1 MTGTQSA
8 SRGLTRR
15 DFLKVGVAGATGLAA
30 AGSMTGCGAWLGA
43 ATQQAADEKTVYTLH
58 QFMCTGRCSLKCTV
72 RDGRLAMI
80 QPNDTVDP
88 YYRHVCVKGISEIQH
103 VYSDERLQSP
113 MRRVGARGEGSFEVI
128 SWDEAIKTVGDE
140 LRKAWDKYGKQSV

>member
-103 VYSDERLQSP
+103 VYSCLLYTSDAADDS
-113 MRRVGARGEGSFEVI
+113 
-128 SWDEAIKTVGDE
+128 
-140 LRKAWDKYGKQSV
+140 

>member
-72 RDGRLAMI
+72 RDGRLAM
-80 QPNDTVDP
+80 
-88 YYRHVCVKGISEIQH
+88 RS
-103 VYSDERLQSP
+103 SP
-113 MRRVGARGEGSFEVI
+113 TTRSIRTTATY
-128 SWDEAIKTVGDE
+128 A
-140 LRKAWDKYGKQSV
+140 

>member
-58 QFMCTGRCSLKCTV
+58 QFMCTGRCSLK
-72 RDGRLAMI
+72 
-80 QPNDTVDP
+80 
-88 YYRHVCVKGISEIQH
+88 
-103 VYSDERLQSP
+103 
-113 MRRVGARGEGSFEVI
+113 
-128 SWDEAIKTVGDE
+128 
-140 LRKAWDKYGKQSV
+140 